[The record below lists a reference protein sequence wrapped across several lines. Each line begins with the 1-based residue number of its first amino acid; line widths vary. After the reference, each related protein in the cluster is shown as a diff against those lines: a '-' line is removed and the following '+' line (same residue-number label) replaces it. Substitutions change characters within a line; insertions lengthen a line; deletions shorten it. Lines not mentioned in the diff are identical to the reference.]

1 MSDNQLAAMMQ
12 ADDAYAGSQS
22 FDKLQKAVQ
31 DVLGKKY
38 LLPTHQG
45 RGAKNVIC
53 RTFIKLLATS
63 SP

>member
-31 DVLGKKY
+31 DVLGK
-38 LLPTHQG
+38 
-45 RGAKNVIC
+45 N
-53 RTFIKLLATS
+53 TS
-63 SP
+63 SRHTRDGVPRMSLPYFH